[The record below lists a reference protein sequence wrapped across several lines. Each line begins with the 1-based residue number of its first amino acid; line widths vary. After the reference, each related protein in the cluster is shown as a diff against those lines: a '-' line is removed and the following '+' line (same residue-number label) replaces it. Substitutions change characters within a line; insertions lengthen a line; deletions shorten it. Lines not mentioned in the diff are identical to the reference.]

1 MASQQM
7 KILLEV
13 QDKATRALKNS
24 QKAFKKLGNIAK
36 KAGKGMAGAMGRV
49 VKSIL
54 SLKTALIGVAGVA
67 GFGLLIKSSLKSI
80 DSLGKVSSKLG
91 IASDDLQRFRLAS
104 ELAGIET
111 TALDM
116 GLQRF
121 TRRAGEA
128 VNGTGEAK
136 DALAKMGIQLTG
148 MDGKIRSTRELLG
161 DVAHAFTKVKDP
173 AERLRLAFK
182 LFDSEGVAMV
192 NILNKGRDGL
202 EQMLG
207 KADELGIILDEKTV
221 KSAERVNDQFLLM
234 GKTFVGLRDRLTG
247 ALAPAL
253 EKFSGWWTEFMK
265 SFNTA
270 IAPLFDWMIA
280 KIGQL
285 GADFGKA
292 EEAGKEWGLTIG
304 YYVQELVKGLVDFF
318 KKNKDG
324 ISKFDEFKQKAV
336 EMYHVVK
343 PILEDLATAIGG
355 IARAIALVINGIKS
369 AIQSYRTLGGMV
381 ADAVGAGTGGSERI
395 SGSRASGG
403 GVSAGSSYL
412 VGERGAEVFTPTT
425 SGTVSASASGMSYV
439 TNIYTSASAHGIDS
453 ALASKGDSISRGS
466 RVGLSVGS
474 LGGGGYMNLSTKRVR
489 S

>member
-1 MASQQM
+1 M

-24 QKAFKKLGNIAK
+24 QKAFKKLGSIAK

-49 VKSIL
+49 VKSVL
-54 SLKTALIGVAGVA
+54 SLKTALIGLAGVA

-91 IASDDLQRFRLAS
+91 IASADLQRFRLAS

-111 TALDM
+111 NQLDM

-128 VNGTGEAK
+128 VKGTGEAK
-136 DALAKMGIQLTG
+136 DALAQMGIKLTG
-148 MDGKIRSTRELLG
+148 TDGKIRSTRDMLG
-161 DVAHAFTKVKDP
+161 DVAEAFTKVKDP
-173 AERLRLAFK
+173 AEQLRLAFK

-192 NILNKGRDGL
+192 NILNNGRDGL

-234 GKTFVGLRDRLTG
+234 GKTFIGLRDRLTG

-265 SFNTA
+265 SFNEA
-270 IAPLFDWMIA
+270 IAPLFDWMIK

-285 GADFGKA
+285 GVDFGKA
-292 EEAGKEWGLTIG
+292 SDAGKEWGLTIG
-304 YYVQELVKGLVDFF
+304 FYVQELVKGLVDFF
-318 KKNKDG
+318 KKNEKG

-336 EMYHVVK
+336 EMYHAVK
-343 PILEDLATAIGG
+343 PILQDLGSLIGG
-355 IARAIALVINGIKS
+355 IAGFLSQVVSGFRAVAKFYDKYGASAYKSIGSGIAD
-369 AIQSYRTLGGMV
+369 M
-381 ADAVGAGTGGSERI
+381 VGAGTEGT
-395 SGSRASGG
+395 RASGG
-403 GVSAGSSYL
+403 GVRAGGSYL

-425 SGTVSASASGMSYV
+425 SGTVSPSAGGMSYV